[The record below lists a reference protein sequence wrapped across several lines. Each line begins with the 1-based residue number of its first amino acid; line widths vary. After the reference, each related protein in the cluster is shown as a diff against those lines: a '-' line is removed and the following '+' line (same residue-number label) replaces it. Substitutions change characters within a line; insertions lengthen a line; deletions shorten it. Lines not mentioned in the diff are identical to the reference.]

1 MAFDLRTEIRDPKTG
16 KLVTHQPY
24 VMVVRNGATFFK
36 RNGKL
41 YDPAGNE
48 MPEEPGRLAATQA
61 ATAAAATATVTT
73 KAEAVKV
80 ETKADSVT
88 PTITKK

>member
-1 MAFDLRTEIRDPKTG
+1 MSFDLRTEIRDPKTG
-16 KLVTHQPY
+16 KVVTHQPY

-36 RNGKL
+36 RDGKL

-48 MPEEPGRLAATQA
+48 LADEPGRPSTTQT
-61 ATAAAATATVTT
+61 ATAAPVTT
-73 KAEAVKV
+73 KV
-80 ETKADSVT
+80 ETKAETVT

>member
-24 VMVVRNGATFFK
+24 VMVVRNGTTFFK
-36 RNGKL
+36 RGGKL

-61 ATAAAATATVTT
+61 AAATTVAAVTT

>member
-16 KLVTHQPY
+16 KVLTHQPY
-24 VMVVRNGATFFK
+24 VMVVRNGSTYFK
-36 RNGKL
+36 RDGKL

-48 MPEEPGRLAATQA
+48 LPEEPGRV
-61 ATAAAATATVTT
+61 AAAQVASATATT
-73 KAEAVKV
+73 AKV
-80 ETKADSVT
+80 ETKAEAVT